1 MSLEKIYNIF
11 SKEECNSFNYTWVI
25 ENFQNFYIYKKVL
38 KIKSDEFTEPKLNN
52 NFLFEEED
60 LFTPLFI
67 TKADKLDYIWQ
78 IHLYLN
84 IDVEEKD
91 FISLYLFPIKNNS
104 NRYVKWKFELYKYTS
119 NDDNDEFLEENEKN
133 EEENFELLSRNYE
146 YEHDIFDDD
155 EGWGYEK
162 FCEIK
167 KIFPNFEDY
176 KKTNLVIHLHI
187 QTQCYCILP
196 YEIFL
201 NSTKN
206 FENSTFES
214 YFDNENFSDVTFV
227 FPCGNQLKASRKVL
241 STKST
246 YFEKM
251 FTGEWMERYE
261 SIIKIKETKFETFR
275 SIIYFLYTGKIELD
289 QSFQDLKD
297 LYIEADIRGIEE
309 VVKLITISFSYKL
322 NKDNWYEIF
331 LLGDDTNNISL
342 KNIVFQYMFD
352 NWLEIEKN
360 QETDYLLSYDDGKLI
375 DQLKRVDNSNTIISN
390 TWNLV

>member
-119 NDDNDEFLEENEKN
+119 NDDNDEFLEENQKN

-167 KIFPNFEDY
+167 KIFPNFKDY
-176 KKTNLVIHLHI
+176 KKTNL
-187 QTQCYCILP
+187 
-196 YEIFL
+196 
-201 NSTKN
+201 N
-206 FENSTFES
+206 
-214 YFDNENFSDVTFV
+214 
-227 FPCGNQLKASRKVL
+227 
-241 STKST
+241 
-246 YFEKM
+246 
-251 FTGEWMERYE
+251 
-261 SIIKIKETKFETFR
+261 II
-275 SIIYFLYTGKIELD
+275 
-289 QSFQDLKD
+289 
-297 LYIEADIRGIEE
+297 
-309 VVKLITISFSYKL
+309 
-322 NKDNWYEIF
+322 
-331 LLGDDTNNISL
+331 
-342 KNIVFQYMFD
+342 FQYMFD

-360 QETDYLLSYDDGKLI
+360 QETDYLLGYDDGKLI